1 MELCEQASGAR
12 MHTALYRPHSFDF
25 SILSPIFIREVG
37 HFLTR
42 CARSL
47 AGAFLGLLNNRSLK
61 SRLAYVGQ
69 VSAAKAVAYGVTGL
83 VARSSGVVYDLR
95 LQGRANYGLYR
106 SYALRVFIGRR
117 GDNLDR
123 FLLRVK
129 EVAEGFRLLSQ
140 VVAAFQP
147 TVAAEV
153 GSLGVTSLGFRVRGR
168 VGTQPRGFRV
178 AEIGS
183 YGRMHLR
190 QPLGAAMHYP
200 QVTGPGILGL
210 GVTPPALSKFTSM
223 ESLIAHFRLAS
234 EGAPTCRGF
243 GYGGV
248 ESPKGEVGVALVSAG
263 GVRPYRIK
271 LRTPV
276 SHNMH
281 LIPTL
286 SVGATFA
293 DFVATFCSLDIVMGE
308 IDR

>member
-12 MHTALYRPHSFDF
+12 MHTALYRPHGFDF
-25 SILSPIFIREVG
+25 SVLSPIFIREVG

-69 VSAAKAVAYGVTGL
+69 VSAAKVTAYGVTGL
-83 VARSSGVVYDLR
+83 VARSCGVVYDLR
-95 LQGRANYGLYR
+95 LQGRANYSLYR

-129 EVAEGFRLLSQ
+129 EVSEGFRLLSQ
-140 VVAAFQP
+140 VLTALQP
-147 TVAAEV
+147 LQAAEG
-153 GSLGVTSLGFRVRGR
+153 GSVRATSSVVRVRKGVGPRQRGR
-168 VGTQPRGFRV
+168 GS
-178 AEIGS
+178 ADIGS
-183 YGRMHLR
+183 CGRPRVCQSHSAATHSPR
-190 QPLGAAMHYP
+190 AAALGL
-200 QVTGPGILGL
+200 LGL
-210 GVTPPALSKFTSM
+210 GVTPPVLGKFTSM

-234 EGAPTCRGF
+234 EGAPTSRGF

-293 DFVATFCSLDIVMGE
+293 DFVATFNA
-308 IDR
+308 DRAQGV